1 MSARSSADRAP
12 DYGSGGRRFKS
23 SRAPQFFM
31 PPTIDEGFMLE
42 ALQEAQRAFDED
54 ETPVGAIV
62 VKDGDILIRA
72 HNHREQ
78 LNDPTAHAELIAI
91 KEAAAKL
98 GSWRLLD
105 TTVYVTLEPCPMC
118 AGALVLARVKRLV
131 FGAFDPKSGAAG
143 TLMNLLADERLN
155 HQVEV
160 SGGVLEE
167 ESKSLL
173 RNFFQL
179 KRNKISGEMR
189 ESG

>member
-1 MSARSSADRAP
+1 
-12 DYGSGGRRFKS
+12 
-23 SRAPQFFM
+23 M
-31 PPTIDEGFMLE
+31 PPTTDEGFMLE
-42 ALQEAQRAFDED
+42 ALKEAQRAFDED
-54 ETPVGAIV
+54 ETPVGAV
-62 VKDGDILIRA
+62 LVKDGDILAKA
-72 HNHREQ
+72 HNQREQ

-91 KEAAAKL
+91 KKAATKL
-98 GSWRLLD
+98 SSWRLLD

-118 AGALVLARVKRLV
+118 AGALVLARIKRLV

-143 TLMNLLADERLN
+143 TLMNLLSDERLN

-160 SGGVLEE
+160 LGGVLEE

-179 KRNKISGEMR
+179 KRNKLFGEMR